1 MIRLLQLKKIIYIIL
16 IVDSNSIKSYYG
28 SPAFNQPWQNI
39 DYLNEKQLNILTAK
53 FRDFYKKAPGP
64 RVARIRGRYFLIF
77 LFLRHTGARISEV
90 TGIDDQVDV
99 DYRSADVTLAVLKR
113 RNPHKKNMRKMVPIP
128 PLAIKKLAR
137 YLAQYP
143 EMKGKAFSVDRS
155 NFYGIFKKLALE
167 CGFPKTLAHPHV
179 LRHTRAME
187 MVRAGVPLTIVQ
199 QILGHAN
206 LNTTAVYLQFSNLE
220 AKAILKD
227 RGLI

>member
-1 MIRLLQLKKIIYIIL
+1 M
-16 IVDSNSIKSYYG
+16 DPNPIKSYYG

-39 DYLNEKQLNILTAK
+39 DYLNEKQLKILTAK
-53 FRDFYKKAPGP
+53 FQSFCHKAPGP
-64 RVARIRGRYFLIF
+64 WTARIRGRYFLIF
-77 LFLRHTGARISEV
+77 LFLRYTGARISEV
-90 TGIDDQVDV
+90 TGIDDQADV
-99 DYRSADVTLAVLKR
+99 DYRAGDVTMAVLKR
-113 RNPHKKNMRKMVPIP
+113 HNPHKKNMRKMVSIP
-128 PLAIKKLAR
+128 PLAVKKLAR

-143 EMKGKAFSVDRS
+143 EMKGKAFAVDRS
-155 NFYGIFKKLALE
+155 NFFGIFKKLALE
-167 CGFPKTLAHPHV
+167 CGFPKTLAHPHI

-206 LNTTAVYLQFSNLE
+206 LNTTAVYLQFSGQE

>member
-1 MIRLLQLKKIIYIIL
+1 M
-16 IVDSNSIKSYYG
+16 NHNPIKSYYG

-39 DYLNEKQLNILTAK
+39 DYLNEKQLKILTAK
-53 FRDFYKKAPGP
+53 FKIFCCNAPGP
-64 RVARIRGRYFLIF
+64 RTARVRGRYFLIF
-77 LFLRHTGARISEV
+77 LFLRYTGARISEV
-90 TGIDDQVDV
+90 TGINDQSDV
-99 DYRSADVTLAVLKR
+99 DYRSGDVVMAVLKR
-113 RNPHKKNMRKMVPIP
+113 HNPNKKRMRKMVPV
-128 PLAIKKLAR
+128 PLRAVNILAR

-155 NFYGIFKKLALE
+155 NFFVIFKKLALE

-199 QILGHAN
+199 HVLGHAN
-206 LNTTAVYLQFSNLE
+206 LNTTAVYLQFSGQE

>member
-1 MIRLLQLKKIIYIIL
+1 MK
-16 IVDSNSIKSYYG
+16 SNSIKSYYG

-39 DYLNEKQLNILTAK
+39 DYLNEKQLKILTAK
-53 FRDFYKKAPGP
+53 FKLFCSNTPGSRTA
-64 RVARIRGRYFLIF
+64 RVRGRYFLIF
-77 LFLRHTGARISEV
+77 LFLRYTGARISEV
-90 TGIDDQVDV
+90 TGIDDQSDV
-99 DYRSADVTLAVLKR
+99 DYRSGDVTMAVLKR
-113 RNPHKKNMRKMVPIP
+113 HHPHKKKMRKMVPVP
-128 PLAIKKLAR
+128 PQAVNKLAH
-137 YLAQYP
+137 YLTQYP

-155 NFYGIFKKLALE
+155 NFFVIFKKLALE

-206 LNTTAVYLQFSNLE
+206 LNTTAVYLQFSGQE

>member
-1 MIRLLQLKKIIYIIL
+1 M
-16 IVDSNSIKSYYG
+16 DHNSIKSYYG

-39 DYLNEKQLNILTAK
+39 DYLNEKQLKTLTAK

-64 RVARIRGRYFLIF
+64 WSARVRGRYFLIF
-77 LFLRHTGARISEV
+77 LFLRYTGARISEV
-90 TGIDDQVDV
+90 TGIDDQADV

-113 RNPHKKNMRKMVPIP
+113 HNPHKKNMRKMVSVP
-128 PLAIKKLAR
+128 PLAVKKLAR

-155 NFYGIFKKLALE
+155 NFFVIFKKLTLE

-206 LNTTAVYLQFSNLE
+206 LNTTAVYLQFSGQE
-220 AKAILKD
+220 AKAILKE